1 MLVKRDINHHSSV
14 KVKVGAVS
22 TCPIPSVQISFIIS
36 QPCNQLN
43 CIGQQCNLM
52 GVYWCTV
59 QPCGMYYETIL
70 PVEKLNCEYVLNQTS
85 NTRKIYVLFFNG
97 DVSVYSATMYY
108 ESMLLFEVSP
118 ATNCEHLLN
127 QTPYTC
133 KIYVLFATPFKM
145 GRFEILVPPAKSEME
160 TENLSV
166 SARQG

>member
-1 MLVKRDINHHSSV
+1 MLVKRDINQHRSV

-22 TCPIPSVQISFIIS
+22 TCPIPSIQISFIIS

-52 GVYWCTV
+52 GMYRCTV
-59 QPCGMYYETIL
+59 QPCGMYYET
-70 PVEKLNCEYVLNQTS
+70 
-85 NTRKIYVLFFNG
+85 
-97 DVSVYSATMYY
+97 
-108 ESMLLFEVSP
+108 MLLFEVNH

-166 SARQG
+166 SARQGWGNPTYRKILQNSFRSNIHGLRTMLVVRFLNRIPLL

>member
-1 MLVKRDINHHSSV
+1 MAPNSSD
-14 KVKVGAVS
+14 
-22 TCPIPSVQISFIIS
+22 
-36 QPCNQLN
+36 
-43 CIGQQCNLM
+43 
-52 GVYWCTV
+52 
-59 QPCGMYYETIL
+59 YETIL
-70 PVEKLNCEYVLNQTS
+70 PVEQLNCEYVLNQTS

-97 DVSVYSATMYY
+97 DVSVYSAIMYY

-160 TENLSV
+160 NENLSV